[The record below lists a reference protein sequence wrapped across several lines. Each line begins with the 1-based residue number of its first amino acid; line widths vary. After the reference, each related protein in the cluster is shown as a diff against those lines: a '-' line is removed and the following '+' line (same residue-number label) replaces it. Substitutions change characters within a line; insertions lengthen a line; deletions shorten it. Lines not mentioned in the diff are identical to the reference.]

1 MEATIKANDD
11 EFLYVTNKDIVDKD
25 GNPIRWIHED
35 ALKQS
40 NDTWTTAIGK
50 TVAGTCNLAEEM
62 FDVRYDLVHK
72 KDLTDKMKYDLLC
85 DAMVNFEVKFDK
97 MVREI
102 ADSAGPI
109 ATTD

>member
-35 ALKQS
+35 AVKKNTEVFAAASTKLI
-40 NDTWTTAIGK
+40 T
-50 TVAGTCNLAEEM
+50 GTCDLAEEM
-62 FDVRYDLVHK
+62 FAVRYDLVH
-72 KDLTDKMKYDLLC
+72 LTDKMKYDMLC
-85 DAMVNFEVKFDK
+85 DAMLIFEIEFDK

-102 ADSAGPI
+102 ADSADPV
-109 ATTD
+109 AA